1 MEFAEKILKYCQ
13 GELSGEEEREVRRA
27 VEENPE
33 LRELVEELRDKERV
47 EREVRLIERFEAE
60 RALRKLRPARRRRLG
75 RWWWGVAAGVA
86 VVVGVAALLEVEP
99 ERGVPEPVV
108 AEEVTAGRAKAM
120 LYAATG
126 ERWDLDTLS
135 EVRDAAESVVFSNG
149 DGVLTVRED
158 TARVE
163 AEAVFNRV
171 VVPYGGIYSLVL
183 ADGTRVHL
191 NSGSSL
197 EFPSRFARER
207 RTVRISGEAYFEVA
221 GNAEWPFV
229 VETGEMGVRVLGTE
243 FNVKSY
249 ADEPGVQTTLVE
261 GSVAILRGG
270 KAVRTL
276 EPGEQSYYEKGAGSV
291 TVERVDTEVFTA
303 WKDGIFYFKDMP
315 LEEILRTLARWYD
328 VEVFYA
334 NAGVRGIV
342 YNGKMPMYAG
352 IGDALRKFEL
362 SGDVRF
368 ELKGRALTVY
378 GR

>member
-135 EVRDAAESVVFSNG
+135 EVRDEAESVVFSNG

-183 ADGTRVHL
+183 ADGTRVYL